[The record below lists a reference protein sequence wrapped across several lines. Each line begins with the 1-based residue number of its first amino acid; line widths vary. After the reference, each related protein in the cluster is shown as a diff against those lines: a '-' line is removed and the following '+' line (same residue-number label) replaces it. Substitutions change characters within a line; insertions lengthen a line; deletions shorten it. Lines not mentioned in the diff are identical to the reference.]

1 MELQLGDELERFR
14 AEVRSFIDERLPAG
28 VRERMRQGLRS
39 TPEEIIAWQ
48 RTLHEKGWAAPH
60 WPREYGGAQL
70 GQAERL
76 ILLEETS
83 RAPAPKTLSFNIVLL
98 GPVLLKY
105 GTKQQKDYWLPR
117 LARLDTWFCQGFS
130 EPGSGSDLASL
141 RTTARRD
148 GDHYVVNGQKIW
160 TSLAHHADMIF
171 CLVRTGTEGR
181 KHEGITFLMFNMA
194 LPGITVRPIAS
205 IDGEQSLNEV
215 FFDDVRVP
223 VEGIVGQ
230 EGQGW
235 EITRFL
241 LANERTGIA
250 DVASCRERL
259 DYAIALAGRLEQ
271 GGASLRS
278 DPHIRSRLAWLDAE
292 VRGLEI
298 TNWRLL
304 LTPAEQ
310 EANPAFA
317 SILKLKG
324 TEIQQEIASLTL
336 RLLGPEGLER
346 VPQQV
351 DATWQT
357 APATR
362 YLFSRAASIYGGST
376 EIQKDL
382 LARSVLGS

>member
-1 MELQLGDELERFR
+1 MDLQLGENLENFR
-14 AEVRSFIDERLPAG
+14 AEVRAFIDARLPAG
-28 VRERMRQGLRS
+28 VRARMRQGLRS
-39 TPEEIIAWQ
+39 TREEIVDWQ

-105 GTKQQKDYWLPR
+105 GTPQQKDYWLPR

-130 EPGSGSDLASL
+130 EPGAGSDLASL
-141 RTTARRD
+141 RTSARRE

-160 TSLAHHADMIF
+160 TSLAQHADMIF
-171 CLVRTGTEGR
+171 CLVRTSTEGR
-181 KHEGITFLMFNMA
+181 KHEGITFLMFDMR

-205 IDGEQSLNEV
+205 IDGEHSLNEV
-215 FFDDVRVP
+215 FFDDVHVP
-223 VEGIVGQ
+223 ADGLVGD

-259 DYAIALAGRLEQ
+259 DYAIELAQHSEQ
-271 GGASLRS
+271 GGVGLRD
-278 DPHIRSRLAWLDAE
+278 DPHIRARLAWLDAE

-310 EANPAFA
+310 QANPAFA

-346 VPQQV
+346 APQQS

-362 YLFSRAASIYGGST
+362 YLFSRAASIYGGAS
-376 EIQKDL
+376 EVQKDL